1 MNKSLRWRLILA
13 FVLVFLA
20 GAVCGFFGAMH
31 CGRFIFAHARS
42 GSLAEHMK
50 RQLQWE
56 LKLTPEQ
63 VRQISPIIDR
73 ATSQLQ
79 AKSEQTMRDVR
90 TIFEETHRQMQ
101 PFLSPE
107 QRTKLEEIEQRHRR
121 MLHRHRFM
129 APGPPSGD

>member
-1 MNKSLRWRLILA
+1 MNKSLRWKLILA

-31 CGRFIFAHARS
+31 GGRWIFVHAHS

-56 LKLTPEQ
+56 LRLTPEQ

-79 AKSEQTMRDVR
+79 AKREQTMRDVR
-90 TIFEETHRQMQ
+90 NIFEETHREMQ

-107 QRTKLEEIEQRHRR
+107 QRSKLEQIEQRHRR
-121 MLHRHRFM
+121 MLHHHGFM
-129 APGPPSGD
+129 PPAGD